1 MLILKVQ
8 IFWEGH
14 NLCCMYQNFNIT
26 DNLSFAVLRAGVDF
40 CQKLIPGEIF
50 VLLSLLIFRRV
61 SDFPG
66 LILLNEKNKII
77 KVQMIFYKIRH
88 FLMIYVFESH

>member
-1 MLILKVQ
+1 VPFSKYL
-8 IFWEGH
+8 
-14 NLCCMYQNFNIT
+14 NFNNT
-26 DNLSFAVLRAGVDF
+26 DNLSVEVLRAGVDF
-40 CQKLIPGEIF
+40 CLKLIPGEIF